1 AGVWWPGRVGLIIR
15 NTTYKGVHYFG
26 RRAKRIK
33 EPIKR
38 QVPAIVS
45 EEIWDKAQ
53 KTLKRNLMNSPR
65 GAKRRYL
72 LRSLIKCGICGLNFG
87 GLNDHND
94 TPYYR
99 CGGKRKLRGIYGKT
113 GEPCRSKYVPLAI
126 EDMIWA
132 DLEEFLRNPGD
143 VLKTLAENMDGLED
157 DDSIA
162 KRELELI
169 QEQLKEK
176 DIERGR
182 ILNLYRRGTID
193 TALLDHQ
200 MADIETERQNLTQ
213 ALVCV
218 RERLGGVQ
226 AAATRIDSA
235 EALLS
240 ELNGRLDGTLTW
252 ELKRE
257 IVETLVEG
265 IIVETVEKK
274 NGKKEA
280 IVHVTY
286 CFDKPNT
293 VLTNYTDSRA
303 SRKQGIKIDRSGK
316 KTNTCLTNHTQIR
329 AIRSEQRRN

>member
-1 AGVWWPGRVGLIIR
+1 
-15 NTTYKGVHYFG
+15 
-26 RRAKRIK
+26 
-33 EPIKR
+33 
-38 QVPAIVS
+38 
-45 EEIWDKAQ
+45 
-53 KTLKRNLMNSPR
+53 
-65 GAKRRYL
+65 
-72 LRSLIKCGICGLNFG
+72 
-87 GLNDHND
+87 
-94 TPYYR
+94 
-99 CGGKRKLRGIYGKT
+99 
-113 GEPCRSKYVPLAI
+113 RSKYVPLAI

-286 CFDKPNT
+286 CFDKPNS
-293 VLTNYTDSRA
+293 L
-303 SRKQGIKIDRSGK
+303 
-316 KTNTCLTNHTQIR
+316 LTNHTQIR
-329 AIRSEQRRN
+329 ASRRWGLKISRMYKMGAGRSAWTSNDSLRSAAA